1 MQHAVDSLQQ
11 LAHPTRRSPFI
22 FYHPRKCGGSSFRR
36 HLAASAAAAGVPDAE
51 VLLPGLN
58 GMHPFIY
65 TTDLYFS
72 RKHMRNVAVLGMHT
86 EWGVHRRVGALQ
98 PLVSDDVACATMIRH
113 PVDRVVSCFYHRCVH
128 CIRHQPVGRC
138 FGCADDYKM

>member
-1 MQHAVDSLQQ
+1 
-11 LAHPTRRSPFI
+11 
-22 FYHPRKCGGSSFRR
+22 
-36 HLAASAAAAGVPDAE
+36 
-51 VLLPGLN
+51 
-58 GMHPFIY
+58 MHPFIY